1 MKIVYKL
8 YEWIDYVSFPS
19 LLSYFAGC
27 ATQRL
32 IKTIDHK
39 LNTDL
44 EGLIWDLEAIQWK
57 KIINFTHIRR
67 PHTGRRA

>member
-1 MKIVYKL
+1 MYASTTIPFL
-8 YEWIDYVSFPS
+8 SLL

-27 ATQRL
+27 AAQRL

-44 EGLIWDLEAIQWK
+44 EGLIWDLEAIQ
-57 KIINFTHIRR
+57 
-67 PHTGRRA
+67 

>member
-1 MKIVYKL
+1 MIPFL
-8 YEWIDYVSFPS
+8 SLL

-27 ATQRL
+27 AAQRL

-67 PHTGRRA
+67 PHTGWRA